1 MKKFEFIPTDRFE
14 GVKSS
19 ADLMTNAANE
29 VNWDDTDRLHQVR
42 NAVKQAIKILDQN
55 EDNLYAHRE
64 YVFHSKEAD
73 AFDRLVAD
81 IDVDNRIDEI
91 YQIRDKYYKALNTV
105 ESKLARDLEENF
117 TKLPLNRV
125 AAIIHL
131 DDKHFGIEV
140 Q

>member
-19 ADLMTNAANE
+19 VDLMTKAANE
-29 VNWDDTDRLHQVR
+29 VNWDDTGRLHQIR
-42 NAVKQAIKILDQN
+42 NAVKKAIKILDQN

-64 YVFHSKEAD
+64 YVFNSKEAD
-73 AFDRLVAD
+73 ALDRLISD

-91 YQIRDKYYKALNTV
+91 YQIRNKYYKALDIV
-105 ESKLARDLEENF
+105 EGKLVRDLEENYNEI
-117 TKLPLNRV
+117 PLDRV

-131 DDKHFGIEV
+131 DDKYFGIEV